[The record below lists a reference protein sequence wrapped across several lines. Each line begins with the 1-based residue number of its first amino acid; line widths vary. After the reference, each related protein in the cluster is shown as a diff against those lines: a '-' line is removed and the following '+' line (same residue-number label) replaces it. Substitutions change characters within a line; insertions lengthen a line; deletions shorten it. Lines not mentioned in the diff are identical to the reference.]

1 MLLNIHHPANSHHVG
16 RIIAS
21 VITADIFDPSWT
33 TALVYDFKNEIKI
46 GELEDNLGVDGVLK
60 QSIK

>member
-46 GELEDNLGVDGVLK
+46 GEL
-60 QSIK
+60 